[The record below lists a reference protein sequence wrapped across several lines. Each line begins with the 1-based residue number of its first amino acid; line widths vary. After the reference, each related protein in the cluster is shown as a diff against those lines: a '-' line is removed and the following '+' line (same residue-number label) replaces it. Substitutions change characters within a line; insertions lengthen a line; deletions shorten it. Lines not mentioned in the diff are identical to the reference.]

1 MYYAFTG
8 WLLVVYLPHRTDVI
22 YWYVVLYVLITH
34 IPLPI
39 QSHTGCATDLFAVLL
54 FDVLSKYNSML
65 YDSTHFDFSY
75 QLSAVLDTTF
85 CFDHL

>member
-1 MYYAFTG
+1 MHSLVDC
-8 WLLVVYLPHRTDVI
+8 WLLVVYLPYRIDVV

-34 IPLPI
+34 IQYNLIPAVLLMN
-39 QSHTGCATDLFAVLL
+39 CFAVLL
-54 FDVLSKYNSML
+54 FDVLSKYNSIL

-75 QLSAVLDTTF
+75 QLSAILDTTF